1 MLCAV
6 VKFDSQQQREIMD
19 HEEQRHSL
27 VSMWPAG
34 QKRRSSSLSHPVE
47 AMKSNV
53 LGGAEGKGRMR
64 SESGSEGGK
73 GIGLIGIKTFPPC
86 VFPEPDVM
94 Q

>member
-1 MLCAV
+1 
-6 VKFDSQQQREIMD
+6 MD

-27 VSMWPAG
+27 VSRWPVG
-34 QKRRSSSLSHPVE
+34 RMKRSSSLSHPVE
-47 AMKSNV
+47 TVKSNV
-53 LGGAEGKGRMR
+53 LGGGGGGEAKGRVR

>member
-1 MLCAV
+1 
-6 VKFDSQQQREIMD
+6 MD

-34 QKRRSSSLSHPVE
+34 RKRRSSSLSHPVE
-47 AMKSNV
+47 AVVKSNV
-53 LGGAEGKGRMR
+53 VGGGGGEAKGRVR